1 MKVINCSYLVLST
14 HNFYMEKTQQKNTG
28 HMVKYS
34 AHWLQEEALA
44 GDPPLIV
51 DCLEWQHE
59 GY

>member
-1 MKVINCSYLVLST
+1 MKVINCSYLVLSA

-34 AHWLQEEALA
+34 AHWPQEETLA

-51 DCLEWQHE
+51 DCLEW
-59 GY
+59 